1 MGIIKLKNLKSIKI
15 KRLVHMEKEE
25 EEIQPL
31 TTKPMIERLTQFI
44 NPSNIWL
51 GLNHTF
57 LTLPRNSLN
66 STTI

>member
-15 KRLVHMEKEE
+15 KRLVHMEKE

-57 LTLPRNSLN
+57 VTFPRISLN
-66 STTI
+66 